1 MAVVVCARC
10 GQEREGAGK
19 VGLPGTLGADI
30 EARICAECWKEWTST
45 QIRVIN
51 HYGLRP
57 AQREDREKLYELT
70 RDFLQLTVPAGAVE
84 GRGARGQGPPARSA
98 PDSSEV

>member
-1 MAVVVCARC
+1 MAVVICARC

-19 VGLPGTLGADI
+19 VGLPGSLGADI
-30 EARICAECWKEWTST
+30 EARICAECWKEWLST

-70 RDFLQLTVPAGAVE
+70 REFLQLAVPA
-84 GRGARGQGPPARSA
+84 
-98 PDSSEV
+98 SEV